1 MRLVYKFEIHPNKT
15 TSLVLGLS
23 TYAAARLYN
32 VGNYERHNFN
42 ELGFDKMPDWYS
54 QKKNLKTDMWYK
66 SLPSQTSQ
74 DILQRLDEGWKSY
87 FKLKQ
92 TGGIEAPNPPR
103 YKPKAGHFNIK
114 YLNNSFKVLDGNKIR
129 FMISKNMKTYIKEKF
144 NIDVNFFYI
153 EIEKEINNIK
163 QVEFKYLKD
172 ERYLVYIVYE
182 NDDVEK
188 VIDNG
193 RYISIDPGVCNLAA
207 IYDNKGYSFII
218 SGSTYLNTLYYY
230 NKTIAKYRSILTKQY
245 GNKVSDSKR
254 LLRLEDK
261 KQKRI
266 DYILHKSS
274 RIIVDYCSKN
284 NISKV
289 IIGDWK
295 DIRKDL
301 DFGKETNQKIHGL
314 PFAKFYQLLEYKL
327 RNKGIELIY
336 QKEYNTS
343 KCPINSP
350 QVSKEYVEKGRVK
363 RGIYKLDNMV
373 YNADSGG
380 AYNIMRLY
388 AQEKNTSINMMC
400 KGLSNP
406 NKICICVTRS

>member
-1 MRLVYKFEIHPNKT
+1 MRLVYKFEFHPNKT
-15 TSLVLGLS
+15 SSLVLGLS

-32 VGNYERHNFN
+32 VGNYERHNYK
-42 ELGFDKMPDWYS
+42 ELGFDKLPDWYS
-54 QKKNLKTDMWYK
+54 QKKNLKTNIWYK

-74 DILQRLDEGWKSY
+74 DILQRLAEGWKSY

-92 TGGIEAPNPPR
+92 TGGIIEPNPPR
-103 YKPKAGHFNIK
+103 YKPKEGHYNIK
-114 YLNNSFKVLDGNKIR
+114 YLNNSFKVLDNNKIR

-144 NIDVNFFYI
+144 DIDVNFFYI
-153 EIEKEINNIK
+153 ELKQEIKNIK

-172 ERYLVYIVYE
+172 DKYLIYVVYE
-182 NDDVEK
+182 KDDVCK

-218 SGSTYLNTLYYY
+218 SGSSYLNTLYYY

-245 GNKVSDSKR
+245 GSKVSDSKR

-261 KQKRI
+261 KLKRI
-266 DYILHKSS
+266 DYILHKTS
-274 RIIVDYCSKN
+274 RIIVDYCIN
-284 NISKV
+284 NNVSKV

-301 DFGKETNQKIHGL
+301 NFGNENNQKLHAL
-314 PFAKFYQLLEYKL
+314 PFARFYHLLEYKL
-327 RNKGIELIY
+327 KNNGIELIY
-336 QKEYNTS
+336 QKEYYTS
-343 KCPINSP
+343 RCPINSSR
-350 QVSKEYVEKGRVK
+350 VSKEYIEKGRVK
-363 RGIYKLDNMV
+363 RGIYKQDNVV

-388 AQEKNTSINMMC
+388 KEKKNTPIEMVC

-406 NKICICVTRS
+406 DKTCICVTSS

>member
-1 MRLVYKFEIHPNKT
+1 
-15 TSLVLGLS
+15 
-23 TYAAARLYN
+23 
-32 VGNYERHNFN
+32 
-42 ELGFDKMPDWYS
+42 
-54 QKKNLKTDMWYK
+54 
-66 SLPSQTSQ
+66 
-74 DILQRLDEGWKSY
+74 
-87 FKLKQ
+87 
-92 TGGIEAPNPPR
+92 
-103 YKPKAGHFNIK
+103 
-114 YLNNSFKVLDGNKIR
+114 
-129 FMISKNMKTYIKEKF
+129 MISKNMKTYIKEKF

-218 SGSTYLNTLYYY
+218 SGSIYLNTLYYY

-245 GNKVSDSKR
+245 GNKVNDSKR

-301 DFGKETNQKIHGL
+301 NFGKETNQKIHGL

-388 AQEKNTSINMMC
+388 AQEKNTSIDMMC

-406 NKICICVTRS
+406 RKICICVTRS

>member
-1 MRLVYKFEIHPNKT
+1 MVYKFEFGPNKT

-32 VGNYERHNFN
+32 VGNYERHNYN

-92 TGGIEAPNPPR
+92 TGGIQEPNPPR
-103 YKPKAGHFNIK
+103 YKQKNSHFNIK
-114 YLNNSFKVLDGNKIR
+114 YLNNSFKLLDDNRIR
-129 FMISKNMKTYIKEKF
+129 LMISKGMKNYIKKEF
-144 NIDVNFFYI
+144 NIDVDFFYVNLN
-153 EIEKEINNIK
+153 KEITNIK
-163 QVEFKYLKD
+163 QIEFKYLKD
-172 ERYLVYIVYE
+172 NRYLVYIVYE
-182 NDDVEK
+182 KENVEK

-207 IYDNKGYSFII
+207 VYDNKGYSFII
-218 SGSTYLNTLYYY
+218 SGSSYLNTLYYY
-230 NKTIAKYRSILTKQY
+230 NKSIAKYRSILTKQY
-245 GNKVSDSKR
+245 GSKACESKR

-266 DYILHKSS
+266 DYVLHKSS
-274 RIIVDYCSKN
+274 KIIVDYCTIN

-301 DFGKETNQKIHGL
+301 NFGNENNQKMHSL
-314 PFAKFYQLLEYKL
+314 PFARFYQLLEHKL
-327 RNKGIELIY
+327 KNAGIELIY
-336 QKEYNTS
+336 QKEYYTS
-343 KCPINSP
+343 KCPVTSP
-350 QVSKEYVEKGRVK
+350 KVSVEYIEKGRVK

-373 YNADSGG
+373 YNADCGG

-388 AQEKNTSINMMC
+388 AQERHTLIEMVC

-406 NKICICVTRS
+406 RKYVSV

>member
-1 MRLVYKFEIHPNKT
+1 M
-15 TSLVLGLS
+15 
-23 TYAAARLYN
+23 
-32 VGNYERHNFN
+32 
-42 ELGFDKMPDWYS
+42 
-54 QKKNLKTDMWYK
+54 
-66 SLPSQTSQ
+66 
-74 DILQRLDEGWKSY
+74 
-87 FKLKQ
+87 
-92 TGGIEAPNPPR
+92 
-103 YKPKAGHFNIK
+103 
-114 YLNNSFKVLDGNKIR
+114 
-129 FMISKNMKTYIKEKF
+129 
-144 NIDVNFFYI
+144 
-153 EIEKEINNIK
+153 
-163 QVEFKYLKD
+163 KD

-245 GNKVSDSKR
+245 GNKVNDSKR

-301 DFGKETNQKIHGL
+301 NFGIENNQKIHSL
-314 PFAKFYQLLEYKL
+314 PFDRLYQLLEYKL
-327 RNKGIELIY
+327 KNKGIELIY
-336 QKEYNTS
+336 QKEYFTS
-343 KCPINSP
+343 KCPINSLK
-350 QVSKEYVEKGRVK
+350 VSKEYIKNGRIE
-363 RGIYKLDNMV
+363 RGMYKLDNMI

-388 AQEKNTSINMMC
+388 AEEKNKSINMVC

-406 NKICICVTRS
+406 NKISICVTNS

>member
-1 MRLVYKFEIHPNKT
+1 MCLVYKFEFHPNKT

-32 VGNYERHNFN
+32 VGNYERHNYK

-92 TGGIEAPNPPR
+92 TGGIEEPNPPR
-103 YKPKAGHFNIK
+103 YKPKESHYNIK
-114 YLNNSFKVLDGNKIR
+114 YLNNSFKVINNKIR

-144 NIDVNFFYI
+144 DIDVNFFCI
-153 EIEKEINNIK
+153 ELEKEITNIK

-182 NDDVEK
+182 KNDVEK

-193 RYISIDPGVCNLAA
+193 RYISIDLGVCNLAA

-218 SGSTYLNTLYYY
+218 SGSSYLNTLYYY

-245 GNKVSDSKR
+245 GSKVNDSKR
-254 LLRLEDK
+254 LLLLEDK

-266 DYILHKSS
+266 NYILHKSS
-274 RIIVDYCSKN
+274 KIIVDYCTNN

-301 DFGKETNQKIHGL
+301 NFGNENNQKIHAL

-327 RNKGIELIY
+327 RNKGIELIC

-350 QVSKEYVEKGRVK
+350 KVSKEYVEKGRVK
-363 RGIYKLDNMV
+363 RGIYKLKNMV

-388 AQEKNTSINMMC
+388 AQEKNTPIEMVC

-406 NKICICVTRS
+406 SKISICVTSN